1 MSDPSPFHPGEQQ
14 MQTLA
19 GVRAR
24 MDARGARAIRD
35 EMPDQH
41 RAFFADLSFLPLA
54 MNDARGWPAA
64 TILRGAPGFVTTP
77 DAGRMHLAVPAAAF
91 APPGAVARLGASVGI
106 LGIMLAV
113 RRRNRMNG
121 IIRRLDS
128 DGVSVAVV
136 QSFGNC
142 DQYISRRA
150 PPAGAAPD
158 DAAPVETL
166 AALDGP
172 ARDWVGRADTMF
184 VASAAGPH
192 AEAGVDISHRG
203 GPAGFLRLDGD
214 RLAVPDYRGNLYFN
228 TLGNFLLNPRAAVLV
243 PDFSTGA
250 VLHLAGPVVLRQ
262 DPGGFPGAERHWEL
276 RVEAAW
282 RRAGALP
289 GGWAMA
295 EA

>member
-1 MSDPSPFHPGEQQ
+1 MSDPSPFHPGEQR
-14 MQTLA
+14 MQTVA

-24 MDARGARAIRD
+24 MDARGARAIRA

-41 RAFFADLSFLPLA
+41 RAFFADLSFLLLA

-64 TILRGAPGFVTTP
+64 TILRGAPGFITTP
-77 DAGRMHLAVPAAAF
+77 DAGHMQLAVPASAF
-91 APPGAVARLGASVGI
+91 APPGAVARIGASVGM

-121 IIRRLDS
+121 IIRRLDAE
-128 DGVSVAVV
+128 GVGVAVV

-150 PPAGAAPD
+150 PPAGAVSDDPAPIE
-158 DAAPVETL
+158 AL
-166 AALDGP
+166 GALDGP
-172 ARDWVGRADTMF
+172 AREQVGRADTMF
-184 VASAAGPH
+184 VASAAAPDAG
-192 AEAGVDISHRG
+192 AGVDISHRG
-203 GPAGFLRLDGD
+203 GPAGFLRLEGD
-214 RLAVPDYRGNLYFN
+214 RLTVPDYGGNLYFN

-243 PDFSTGA
+243 PDFATGA

-262 DPGGFPGAERHWEL
+262 DGGGFTGAERHWEL
-276 RVEAAW
+276 RLEAAW

-289 GGWAMA
+289 GGWAMVA
-295 EA
+295 A